1 MDILHLIDRLE
12 ALLNEGSH
20 PPFVKKVMINEQ
32 RAWELIDQMRI
43 AIPDEVKKAKRI
55 NQERDR
61 IIAQA
66 NEEAARLI
74 ELAKEEAADL
84 TGEHEVA
91 KSAQMRANTIVERAQ
106 REAEALKLDAD
117 EYVAQVLARLETDL
131 AKELT
136 IVRNGILKLQ
146 MEHGTLQQ
154 VMSNEE
160 TSAGVPDPDPSGQT
174 RPGH

>member
-106 REAEALKLDAD
+106 REA
-117 EYVAQVLARLETDL
+117 
-131 AKELT
+131 
-136 IVRNGILKLQ
+136 
-146 MEHGTLQQ
+146 
-154 VMSNEE
+154 
-160 TSAGVPDPDPSGQT
+160 
-174 RPGH
+174 

>member
-20 PPFVKKVMINEQ
+20 PPLTKKVMLEEQ
-32 RAWELIDQMRI
+32 RAWEIIDQMRI

-66 NEEAARLI
+66 NEEGARI
-74 ELAKEEAADL
+74 VELAKEEAERL
-84 TGEHEVA
+84 TGENEVTKA
-91 KSAQMRANTIVERAQ
+91 AQTRANTIIERAQ

-117 EYVAQVLARLETDL
+117 DYTMQVLGKLDEDL
-131 AKELT
+131 TKALS
-136 IVRNGILKLQ
+136 IVRNGLLKLGG
-146 MEHGTLQQ
+146 EHAYAPAAPAPVGD
-154 VMSNEE
+154 E
-160 TSAGVPDPDPSGQT
+160 QT
-174 RPGH
+174 DRVS